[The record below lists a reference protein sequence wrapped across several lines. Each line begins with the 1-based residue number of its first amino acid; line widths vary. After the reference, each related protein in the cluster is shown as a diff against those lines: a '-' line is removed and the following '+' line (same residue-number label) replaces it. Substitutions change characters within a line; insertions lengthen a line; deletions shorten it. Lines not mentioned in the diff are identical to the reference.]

1 MMGRWRRDD
10 RSMTGRRAE
19 SLLTW
24 PSSKEAA
31 MTILEDETVL
41 STRWFAAEGYDC
53 HSDNVTNSLLDR
65 ANSVHSQRSNYC
77 VEVGG

>member
-1 MMGRWRRDD
+1 
-10 RSMTGRRAE
+10 
-19 SLLTW
+19 
-24 PSSKEAA
+24 